1 MWVLWY
7 WSKFLSF
14 EEKATFVISCQTFWG
29 YLPNLVATEDDASQP
44 LNLKSFFRIVSVK
57 FVVFFLIALSASQIF
72 TLEGDCLEN
81 SYINN
86 SESHP
91 LPVLPK
97 PWSLPG
103 INISIWATAH
113 LPLPQPNINPKLL
126 SIDCCWFRGEV
137 GGLLPRYW
145 YWSLMSI
152 LISCKQ
158 SLRTNKHF
166 ETL

>member
-1 MWVLWY
+1 MITVLPLQDLKNKMWVLWY

-72 TLEGDCLEN
+72 ILEGDCLEN
-81 SYINN
+81 SYIYN

-91 LPVLPK
+91 FLCSQNPEAYQASISVSGQLPTYP
-97 PWSLPG
+97 S
-103 INISIWATAH
+103 
-113 LPLPQPNINPKLL
+113 PNPTLTL
-126 SIDCCWFRGEV
+126 SCYQLTVVELGE
-137 GGLLPRYW
+137 G
-145 YWSLMSI
+145 
-152 LISCKQ
+152 
-158 SLRTNKHF
+158 
-166 ETL
+166 

>member
-14 EEKATFVISCQTFWG
+14 EEKATFVISCRPFEVT
-29 YLPNLVATEDDASQP
+29 YLTLWLQRMMLHNPSTSKAFSELSLWNLLS
-44 LNLKSFFRIVSVK
+44 
-57 FVVFFLIALSASQIF
+57 FFLIALSASQIF
-72 TLEGDCLEN
+72 IQGDCLEN
-81 SYINN
+81 SYIYN

-126 SIDCCWFRGEV
+126 SIDCCRVRGGV

-145 YWSLMSI
+145 YWSLKSI

-166 ETL
+166 ETP